1 MSIKVNPVEGR
12 IFRELD
18 VQEKKVF
25 ANFKFVMRVL
35 KTFNVSIAKNVGK
48 VEQVLDQNNEGIG
61 T

>member
-1 MSIKVNPVEGR
+1 MKPVEGR
-12 IFRELD
+12 IFRELN
-18 VQEKKVF
+18 VWEKKVF
-25 ANFKFVMRVL
+25 AKFKFVMRVL